1 MFHELGHVLGYNHS
15 SSFTNGAWSQQLMSN
30 FYLKHLKELPIDSPD
45 YLDSKS
51 NDNLYNF

>member
-1 MFHELGHVLGYNHS
+1 MRVITGSARG
-15 SSFTNGAWSQQLMSN
+15 
-30 FYLKHLKELPIDSPD
+30 KHLKELPIDSPD